1 MEKIIN
7 KITLKMSLFLLMSS
21 VIEASTGSEEMIA
34 LPKIYLLS
42 VGLAVGFVMLLLLF
56 TLSKQKKAT
65 KEKSDIV
72 AEHEEKIKFLRKIN
86 AENDYKCTQKEHANE
101 KAVLEFKHTITTLE
115 EKINDGTK
123 NQVVAKLEALKN
135 KREQHLKRVNLG

>member
-1 MEKIIN
+1 MKV
-7 KITLKMSLFLLMSS
+7 LFL
-21 VIEASTGSEEMIA
+21 VNPIA
-34 LPKIYLLS
+34 KKIQ
-42 VGLAVGFVMLLLLF
+42 GGHQIQLF
-56 TLSKQKKAT
+56 KTM
-65 KEKSDIV
+65 E
-72 AEHEEKIKFLRKIN
+72 FLRKIN